1 MDGLFFLLSVISCGL
16 VMVWVVRNDLAGIGD
31 DTAGLFAM
39 R

>member
-1 MDGLFFLLSVISCGL
+1 MDGLFFLFSVIGCAL
-16 VMVWVVRNDLAGIGD
+16 VMVWVIRNDLAGIGD